1 MTRKMDAYHRDV
13 QLGCIL
19 QGLMMHLAV
28 NFRSTVW
35 ASFGSWLRTMRPDL
49 VPSELVVAQA
59 LRSGFPDFLLDTD
72 AEPEI
77 TKFIRARMDVERAP
91 GLLATG

>member
-1 MTRKMDAYHRDV
+1 MGQERYSSFFFSAAS
-13 QLGCIL
+13 IL

-59 LRSGFPDFLLDTD
+59 LRSGFPDFLMDSTF
-72 AEPEI
+72 EPEI
-77 TKFIRARMDVERAP
+77 TKFIRERMDVERAP
-91 GLLATG
+91 AFLATG